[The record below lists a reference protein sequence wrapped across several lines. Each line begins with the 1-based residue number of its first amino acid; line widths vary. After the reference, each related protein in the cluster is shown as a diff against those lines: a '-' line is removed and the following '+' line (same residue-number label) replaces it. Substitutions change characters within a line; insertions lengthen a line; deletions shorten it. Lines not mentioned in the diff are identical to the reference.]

1 MRVVGN
7 GECLALCV
15 SGGMIRNSVCPYCRK
30 LMVKAE
36 NQENS
41 RSVEHLIPNAAL
53 TRKRKNDEGDFY
65 ACRKCNSR
73 KSHIDYVLGTVA
85 KCQMDNSETAAD
97 SLIKAVKK
105 DDVASK
111 RFIKMI
117 QSHREQVDGVHMTL
131 PIKGE
136 ELVEY
141 IEFLG
146 KGQYFKKHKI
156 PYNPN
161 TQVFN
166 IRFGNKAFIQSFQES
181 YRDKHGTNCF
191 RDLEQN
197 ERTEVIN
204 GGECLIYQKNKG
216 YMFVFHDYTVITIKV
231 LRKNRKNI
239 LRCNDKTEKLIS
251 DFNKYT

>member
-1 MRVVGN
+1 MFRPV
-7 GECLALCV
+7 LAALCV
-15 SGGMIRNSVCPYCRK
+15 SDGMIRNSICPYCRK
-30 LMVKAE
+30 PIVKAE
-36 NQENS
+36 NQALS
-41 RSVEHLIPNAAL
+41 KSVEHLIPNAAL

-85 KCQMDNSETAAD
+85 KCQMDDDEVAAE
-97 SLIKAVKK
+97 SLIKAVTKA
-105 DDVASK
+105 DGASR
-111 RFIKMI
+111 RFIEMI
-117 QSHREQVDGVHMTL
+117 QGHREEADGVHMTL

-146 KGQYFKKHKI
+146 KGQYFKKHGV
-156 PYNPN
+156 PFNPN
-161 TQVFN
+161 THIFN
-166 IRFGNKAFIQSFQES
+166 IMFANKPFIQSFQES
-181 YRDKHGTNCF
+181 YRGTHGTNCF

-197 ERTEVIN
+197 WRTEIIN
-204 GGECLIYQKNKG
+204 DGECLIYEKNRG

-231 LRKNRKNI
+231 MKKNKKNTA
-239 LRCNDKTEKLIS
+239 RCNEKIEQLIS

>member
-1 MRVVGN
+1 
-7 GECLALCV
+7 
-15 SGGMIRNSVCPYCRK
+15 
-30 LMVKAE
+30 MVKAE
-36 NQENS
+36 NQEYS
-41 RSVEHLIPNAAL
+41 KSVEHLIPNAAL

-85 KCQMDNSETAAD
+85 KCQMDDSEVATET
-97 SLIKAVKK
+97 LIKAVTK
-105 DDVASK
+105 DDGASK
-111 RFIKMI
+111 RFIEMI
-117 QSHREQVDGVHMTL
+117 QGHREQVDGVHMTL

-146 KGQYFKKHKI
+146 RGQYFKKNKV
-156 PYNPN
+156 PFNPN

-166 IRFGNKAFIQSFQES
+166 IRFANKPFIQSFQES
-181 YRDKHGTNCF
+181 YRDNHGTNCF

-197 ERTEVIN
+197 EGTEVIN
-204 GGECLIYQKNKG
+204 GGECLIYGKNRG

-231 LRKNRKNI
+231 LRKNKKNI
-239 LRCNDKTEKLIS
+239 TRCNEKIEKLIS
-251 DFNKYT
+251 DFNEYT